1 MAEPKM
7 QESQPHSVGHAA
19 IGDTLVTPILEC
31 NLLEEIQNLHKEEAW
46 LKETG
51 PSSKTLVKHADMRI
65 VLIAMRK
72 NVVMHEHKTTARI
85 SVQTLAGHIHLKLAD
100 RTVDLP
106 AGHLLALDPNV
117 THDVEAQQ
125 DSAFLLTLSW
135 RSKGSETGETKAKK

>member
-7 QESQPHSVGHAA
+7 KEAASRSVGHEA

-31 NLLEEIQNLHKEEAW
+31 NLPEEIQSLHKEETW
-46 LKETG
+46 LKKTG

-72 NVVMHEHKTTARI
+72 NGVMHEHKTTARI
-85 SVQTLAGHIHLKLAD
+85 SVQTLVGHIRLKLAD

-106 AGHLLALDPNV
+106 TGHLLALDPNV
-117 THDVEAQQ
+117 THDVGAEE

-135 RSKGSETGETKAKK
+135 RSEDSETAEPSVQK

>member
-7 QESQPHSVGHAA
+7 KEASSNPVGHTEIA
-19 IGDTLVTPILEC
+19 DTLTTPILEC
-31 NLLEEIQNLHKEEAW
+31 NLLEEIQNLHKEDAW
-46 LKETG
+46 LKATG

-65 VLIAMRK
+65 VLIAMKK
-72 NVVMHEHKTTARI
+72 NVVMREHTTSARI

-106 AGHLLALDPNV
+106 AGHLLALNPNV
-117 THDVEAQQ
+117 THDVVADE

-135 RSKGSETGETKAKK
+135 RAEDSEAGETDAQK